1 MAKTKWSTL
10 ECLRG
15 DAGPKFQS
23 TVANAIFNGTI
34 SCDGAAK
41 REYNRLVQRLQGQQE
56 TRVATPDPAAEKAR
70 LRREILS
77 RIR

>member
-1 MAKTKWSTL
+1 MAKTRWSTL

-15 DAGPKFQS
+15 DAGPKFQR
-23 TVANAIFNGTI
+23 TVANAILNGTV

-41 REYNRLVQRLQGQQE
+41 REYNRLVARLQEQHA
-56 TRVATPDPAAEKAR
+56 TRAATPDTAADKAR